1 MRSFKIH
8 LVIPWRYNMISKNDC
23 VLLLTDLEESGVDI
37 GDSIIKVIKSS
48 TIPLDVL
55 EFINSHRELDLTAFY
70 EKLRKSYNNKKSKL
84 YINIIKE
91 VEEPD
96 AMLTTLSS
104 YALQAILFSR
114 KVSDSEMFLKHAR
127 VKEVNLALAKYLT
140 DFDLALCA
148 NLIRLLKADMMACEI
163 INKRREP

>member
-8 LVIPWRYNMISKNDC
+8 LVIPRRYSMISKNDC

-37 GDSIIKVIKSS
+37 GDNIIKVIKSS

-55 EFINSHRELDLTAFY
+55 EFINSHRELYLTAFY

-84 YINIIKE
+84 YTNIIKE

-104 YALQAILFSR
+104 YALQAILFSQ

-140 DFDLALCA
+140 DFDLTLCA
-148 NLIRLLKADMMACEI
+148 SLIRLIKADMMACEI

>member
-1 MRSFKIH
+1 
-8 LVIPWRYNMISKNDC
+8 MISKNDC
-23 VLLLTDLEESGVDI
+23 VLLLTDLEESGIDI
-37 GDSIIKVIKSS
+37 GDNIIKVIKSS

-104 YALQAILFSR
+104 YALQAILFSQ

-127 VKEVNLALAKYLT
+127 VKEVNLALARYLT
-140 DFDLALCA
+140 DFDLTLCA

-163 INKRREP
+163 INKRRES